1 MTHPAETDRSSTL
14 KRALLAIDQLKREL
28 DAARQARS
36 EPIAIVGIGCR
47 FPGGVTDA
55 ESYWRLLAAGSD
67 AISEVPRD
75 RWDVDALYG
84 GADVQPGK
92 TTTRWGGFLE
102 HIDEFDCGFFGISP
116 REAIAMDPQQRLV
129 LEVAWEAL
137 ENAGQAQLA
146 GSRSGVF
153 VGAVSN
159 DYGIEKFSH
168 PLDLSAYAATGT
180 AHSVISGRL
189 AFTLDLRG
197 PAVSIDTACSSS
209 LVAVH
214 LACQSL
220 RAGDCDLA
228 VAGGVNAI
236 LSPLPTIAFS
246 QFGMMSPDGRCR
258 TFDAGANGFVR
269 GEGCGM
275 VVLKRLSDAVAAGD
289 DVLAVIRGSAINQ
302 DGRGTGLTA
311 PNVLSQRALIRRA
324 LELSSVDP
332 HQVSYVEAHGTGT
345 PIGDP
350 IEVEALSDVYRAERG
365 APWHLGSVKT
375 NFGHLEAAA
384 GIAGLIKVVLGLRH
398 HAIPAHLHFE
408 RLNPHIA
415 VEHPPFAIP
424 TRLTDWAPRAG
435 RRIAGVSS
443 FGLSGTNVHMI
454 VEEGPAR
461 TPPREALHRPISILA
476 LSAKTDTALRELA
489 RRYRDQ
495 LTRDPEVAIADLCFS
510 ANTGRAQLRHRL
522 AVVGGSRQELDDQL
536 AAFAASDAPAARAT
550 EPRKPAVG
558 FLFPGRGV
566 SPGTARALHD
576 TQPTFRAAID
586 RCDELLRPMLGGS
599 LARALALAEP
609 AGVAGAGAWADA
621 ALFAV
626 EYALAEL
633 WRSWGIEPAVVL
645 GDGIGEYVAACVAG
659 VMTLDTGLAL
669 AADPAHRAPAGA
681 AFTPTRIPLVSNVTG
696 ALWPWDHRP
705 DAAYWCRAE
714 RTALCFTTA
723 AATLAGMGPTCLV
736 ELGPSATPAAPSGAP
751 ADIVVL
757 PGLASG
763 RDDWRVVLSA
773 LAELYARGVDIDWC
787 GFDRDYA
794 RTRIAVPTYPFMRVH
809 CWYDSPRHHDH
820 AAVGAEPAAAADH
833 HAAGAQAAGA
843 PGSAGALSREGLL
856 ALPPEEQFA
865 TLAAHLVHGVSTALS
880 SGAGPR
886 RHGRR
891 AGVAHAV
898 VEVGLDQ
905 PLFDLG
911 FDSLMAME
919 LKNQVRTR
927 LGVTLPMAALLHGRS
942 IRQLTDQILS
952 RLTAPDPAPAAE
964 LAPIQP
970 VSRAGDNAEELL
982 AELDRMSE
990 DEVRKLLD
998 ERGTN
1003 AEHE

>member
-1 MTHPAETDRSSTL
+1 MTHSAETDKTSTL

-28 DAARQARS
+28 DAARRARS
-36 EPIAIVGIGCR
+36 EPIAIVGLGCR
-47 FPGGVTDA
+47 FPGGVIDG
-55 ESYWRLLAAGSD
+55 ESYWQLLAAGGD

-84 GADVQPGK
+84 GTDVQPGK
-92 TTTRWGGFLE
+92 TTTRWGGFLD

-116 REAIAMDPQQRLV
+116 REAVAMDPQQRLV

-153 VGAVSN
+153 VGVVGN
-159 DYGIEKFSH
+159 DYGIQKFSH

-209 LVAVH
+209 LVAIH

-275 VVLKRLSDAVAAGD
+275 VVLKRMSDAVASGD

-324 LELSSVDP
+324 LELSSVEP

-345 PIGDP
+345 AIGDP
-350 IEVEALSDVYRAERG
+350 IEVEALSDVYRTERG

-384 GIAGLIKVVLGLRH
+384 GVAGLIKVVLGLRH
-398 HAIPAHLHFE
+398 HAIPAHLHFD

-424 TRLTDWAPRAG
+424 TRLTDWAPRDG

-443 FGLSGTNVHMI
+443 FGLSGTNIHMI

-461 TPPREALHRPISILA
+461 TPPSEALHRPASILA
-476 LSAKTDTALRELA
+476 LSAKTDAALRELA
-489 RRYRDQ
+489 RRYRDR
-495 LTRDPEVAIADLCFS
+495 LARDPDVALADLCYS

-536 AAFAASDAPAARAT
+536 AAFVASDAPSARAA
-550 EPRKPAVG
+550 ELRKPAVG

-566 SPGTARALHD
+566 SPGTARALYD

-586 RCDELLRPMLGGS
+586 RCDELVRPVLGGS
-599 LARALALAEP
+599 LVWALATDEP
-609 AGVAGAGAWADA
+609 GDAPGAAGADP
-621 ALFAV
+621 ALFAI

-633 WRSWGIEPAVVL
+633 WRSWGVEPAVVL
-645 GDGIGEYVAACVAG
+645 GDGVGEYVAACVAG
-659 VMTLDTGLAL
+659 VMTLETGLAL
-669 AADPAHRAPAGA
+669 AADPARRAPAGA
-681 AFTPTRIPLVSNVTG
+681 AFAPARIPLVSNLTG

-705 DAAYWCRAE
+705 DVEDWCRAE
-714 RTALCFTTA
+714 RPALCFTA
-723 AATLAGMGPTCLV
+723 VAATLAGMGPTCLV
-736 ELGPSATPAAPSGAP
+736 ELGPRATPAVPAGAP
-751 ADIVVL
+751 GELVIL
-757 PGLASG
+757 PGLEAG
-763 RDDWRVVLSA
+763 GDDWRVVLSA
-773 LAELYARGVDIDWC
+773 LAELYARGVDIDWR
-787 GFDRDYA
+787 GFDHDYA

-809 CWYDSPRHHDH
+809 CWYDSPHHHEH
-820 AAVGAEPAAAADH
+820 AVTAAEPAAAADH
-833 HAAGAQAAGA
+833 HAATDHAGA
-843 PGSAGALSREGLL
+843 AAESADALSRDRLL
-856 ALPPEEQFA
+856 ALAPDERFA
-865 TLAAHLVHGVSTALS
+865 TLSAHLVRGVSAALS

-927 LGVTLPMAALLHGRS
+927 LGVTLPIAALLHGTS
-942 IRQLTDQILS
+942 IRQLADQVLS
-952 RLTAPDPAPAAE
+952 RLTVTDAAAAAE

-970 VSRAGDNAEELL
+970 VTRTGDNAEELL

-990 DEVRKLLD
+990 EEVRLLL
-998 ERGTN
+998 EEKGN
-1003 AEHE
+1003 QC